1 MELIIKNAL
10 IHVLILA
17 SSIDGY
23 QQIEE
28 QLVIEN
34 YKKNFGAFKNISEE
48 KFIEEAR
55 SISAKIFAG
64 MKVDYIITDIGNE
77 LDNEGKNI
85 AYALAAEVCASNFEI
100 VPPETDLLNKMYK
113 AWKIPK
119 NIRESVN
126 TSIKLRYGIET

>member
-1 MELIIKNAL
+1 MKNAL

-34 YKKNFGAFKNISEE
+34 YKKNFGAFKNIPEE

-85 AYALAAEVCASNFEI
+85 AYALAAEVCASNFLAAHT
-100 VPPETDLLNKMYK
+100 PFLLTLPVFLSFPANHLL
-113 AWKIPK
+113 
-119 NIRESVN
+119 ES
-126 TSIKLRYGIET
+126 

>member
-1 MELIIKNAL
+1 MSKSY

-34 YKKNFGAFKNISEE
+34 YKKNFPAFKEFSEE
-48 KFIEEAR
+48 AFIDEAR
-55 SISAKIFAG
+55 SISAKIMAG
-64 MKVDYIITDIGNE
+64 MKVEYIINDIGEE
-77 LDNEGKNI
+77 LDPQGKNI

-100 VPPETDLLNKMYK
+100 VPPETNLLKRMSDT
-113 AWKIPK
+113 WKIDK
-119 NIRESVN
+119 KIKDSIN
-126 TSIKLRYGIET
+126 TSIKLRYGIDN

>member
-1 MELIIKNAL
+1 MSKSY

-34 YKKNFGAFKNISEE
+34 YKKNFPAFKEFSEE
-48 KFIEEAR
+48 AFIDEAR
-55 SISAKIFAG
+55 SISAKIMAG
-64 MKVDYIITDIGNE
+64 MKVEYIINDIGEE
-77 LDNEGKNI
+77 LDQQGKNI

-100 VPPETDLLNKMYK
+100 VPPETNLLKKMSDT
-113 AWKIPK
+113 WKIDK
-119 NIRESVN
+119 KLKDSIN
-126 TSIKLRYGIET
+126 TSIKLRYGIDN

>member
-1 MELIIKNAL
+1 MSKSY

-34 YKKNFGAFKNISEE
+34 YKKNFPAFKEFSEE
-48 KFIEEAR
+48 AFIDEAR
-55 SISAKIFAG
+55 SISAKIMAG
-64 MKVDYIITDIGNE
+64 MKVEYIINDIGEE
-77 LDNEGKNI
+77 LDQQGKNI

-100 VPPETDLLNKMYK
+100 VPPETNLLKRMSDT
-113 AWKIPK
+113 WKIDK
-119 NIRESVN
+119 KIKDSIN
-126 TSIKLRYGIET
+126 TSIKLRYGIDN

>member
-1 MELIIKNAL
+1 MSKAY

-34 YKKNFGAFKNISEE
+34 YKKNFPAFKEFSEE
-48 KFIEEAR
+48 AFIDEAR
-55 SISAKIFAG
+55 SISAKIMAG
-64 MKVDYIITDIGNE
+64 MKVEYIINEIGE
-77 LDNEGKNI
+77 EVDQQGKNI

-100 VPPETDLLNKMYK
+100 VPPETNLLKKMSDTWEIDK
-113 AWKIPK
+113 KLKDSI
-119 NIRESVN
+119 N
-126 TSIKLRYGIET
+126 TSIKLRYGIDN